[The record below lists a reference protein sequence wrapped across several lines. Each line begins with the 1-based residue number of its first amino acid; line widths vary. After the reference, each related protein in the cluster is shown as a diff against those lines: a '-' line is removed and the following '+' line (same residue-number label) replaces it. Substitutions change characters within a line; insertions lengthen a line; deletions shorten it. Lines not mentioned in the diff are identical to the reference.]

1 MIDMNYVFVV
11 DDDQSARHG
20 LVRLLSAAGQN
31 VRNYASLPDFL
42 VALES
47 GMSGCLVLDA
57 KMPGKSGKELLEELK
72 ARNAD
77 LSIIIIS
84 AKDDRATK
92 RKSWEMKAV
101 GFFGKPVDGTALID
115 AIEWALRSKARHS
128 NHSNMKND

>member
-1 MIDMNYVFVV
+1 MIDMKYVFVV
-11 DDDQSARHG
+11 DDDPSARHG

-31 VRNYASLPDFL
+31 VRNYASIADFL

-47 GMSGCLVLDA
+47 GMCGCLVLDA
-57 KMPGKSGKELLEELK
+57 EMPGKSGKDLLEELK
-72 ARNAD
+72 ARNTD

-101 GFFGKPVDGTALID
+101 GFFRKPVDGTALID
-115 AIEWALRSKARHS
+115 AIEWALRSKTS
-128 NHSNMKND
+128 NGNQTNVKSK